1 MKSIFSRLLVTYF
14 VITLIIIVI
23 LTSAISFMYKTIVM
37 EDKKDSFEIIAKR
50 IGVLT
55 EKYTEGV
62 MSQEELNA
70 AVNGISYSAD
80 AMIYV
85 IQIDKNSF
93 SQEKELQYQGFT
105 DQFVYED
112 LSTVL
117 DGKQVF
123 RKNEYSQKLETYVVY
138 MGYPLKNNTEIKGAI
153 LMFCPINNINQN
165 IMKMNQILWSC
176 GAIIILI
183 SIPVIFIN
191 SRRISK
197 PIEQVEKAAR
207 SIAKG
212 ETVAPVQVHSKDE
225 VGMLAHSFN
234 NMKDQLEI
242 NDKIRR
248 EFIANVSHELRT
260 PLTSMGGFVQAM
272 LDGIIS
278 AEDSNEYLKI
288 IQGETNRLV
297 NLTSELLDMTKIQS
311 GVMKLNI
318 EEILLYEVVT
328 ESVLIIKEKA
338 DSKNITI
345 NALVDKKLRISMD
358 RERLM
363 QIFINILSN
372 AVRYSEKDGHID
384 ILAKEKKHLVEIIIA
399 DTGIGISEQDLPF
412 IFDKFYRSNNQFISE
427 KESSGL
433 GLSIVKNLVVLSGG
447 NITAKSKKGEGTQI
461 CFTVNKVEG

>member
-1 MKSIFSRLLVTYF
+1 MKSIFSRLLVAYF

-50 IGVLT
+50 IGILT

-62 MSQEELNA
+62 LSQEELNA

-85 IQIDKNSF
+85 IQLDKDSF
-93 SQEKELQYQGFT
+93 SQEKELGNQGFT
-105 DQFVYED
+105 DEFVYKD

-123 RKNEYSQKLETYVVY
+123 RKNEYSQKLETYVAY
-138 MGYPLKNNTEIKGAI
+138 MGYPLKINAEIKGAI

-165 IMKMNQILWSC
+165 IMQMNRLLWGC
-176 GAIIILI
+176 GVIIFII
-183 SIPVIFIN
+183 SIPVIYIN

-207 SIAKG
+207 SITKG
-212 ETVAPVQVHSKDE
+212 EVISPVLVHSKDE

-234 NMKDQLEI
+234 NMKEQLEI
-242 NDKIRR
+242 NDKMRR
-248 EFIANVSHELRT
+248 EFIGNVSHELRT
-260 PLTSMGGFVQAM
+260 PLTSIGGFVQAM
-272 LDGIIS
+272 LDGIIPEEES
-278 AEDSNEYLKI
+278 SQYLKI
-288 IQGETNRLV
+288 IQGETKRLI

-311 GVMKLNI
+311 GMVELKI
-318 EEILLYEVVT
+318 EEINLYEVAT
-328 ESVLIIKEKA
+328 KAELIIKEKA
-338 DSKNITI
+338 NSKNITI
-345 NALVDKKLRISMD
+345 NTLVDKKLKVSMD

-384 ILAKEKKHLVEIIIA
+384 IIAKEKKHLVEIIIA
-399 DTGIGISEQDLPF
+399 DTGIGISQQDLPF
-412 IFDKFYRSNNQFISE
+412 IFDKFYRSNDQFVSE

-447 NITAKSKKGEGTQI
+447 NITATSKKGEGTKI

>member
-14 VITLIIIVI
+14 VITLLIIVI

-37 EDKKDSFEIIAKR
+37 EEKKESFEVIAKR
-50 IGVLT
+50 IEILT
-55 EKYTEGV
+55 EKYTAGTMSLEG
-62 MSQEELNA
+62 LNS
-70 AVNGISYSAD
+70 AVNGMSYSAD

-85 IQIDKNSF
+85 IQIDKDSF
-93 SQEKELQYQGFT
+93 SQGKELTYQGVT
-105 DQFVYED
+105 DKFVYED

-117 DGKQVF
+117 NGKQVF

-138 MGYPLKNNTEIKGAI
+138 MGYPLKIKTEIKGAI

-165 IMKMNQILWSC
+165 IMKMNRILWSC
-176 GAIIILI
+176 CAMIMLI
-183 SIPVIFIN
+183 SIPIIFIN

-212 ETVAPVQVHSKDE
+212 EMISAVQVPSKDE
-225 VGMLAHSFN
+225 IGMLAHSFN

-260 PLTSMGGFVQAM
+260 PLTSIGGFVQAM
-272 LDGIIS
+272 LDGIITVENS
-278 AEDSNEYLKI
+278 REYLKI
-288 IQGETNRLV
+288 IRGETNRLV
-297 NLTSELLDMTKIQS
+297 NLTSELLDITKIQS

-318 EEILLYEVVT
+318 EEILLYEVVA
-328 ESVLIIKEKA
+328 ESILILREKA
-338 DSKNITI
+338 DSKGITI
-345 NALVDKKLRISMD
+345 SILVDKKLRVSMD

-372 AVRYSEKDGHID
+372 AVRYSEIGGQID
-384 ILAKEKKHLVEIIIA
+384 ITAKEKKHLVEITVA
-399 DTGIGISEQDLPF
+399 DTGIGISEKDLPF
-412 IFDKFYRSNNQFISE
+412 IFDKFYQSKNHLISE

>member
-50 IGVLT
+50 IGILT
-55 EKYTEGV
+55 EKYAEGV
-62 MSQEELNA
+62 MSLEELNS
-70 AVNGISYSAD
+70 AVNGMSYSAD

-85 IQIDKNSF
+85 IQIDKDSF
-93 SQEKELQYQGFT
+93 SQGKELPYQGFA
-105 DQFVYED
+105 DKFVYED

-117 DGKQVF
+117 EGKQVF
-123 RKNEYSQKLETYVVY
+123 RKNEYSQKLETYVAY
-138 MGYPLKNNTEIKGAI
+138 MAYPLKINTEIKGAI
-153 LMFCPINNINQN
+153 LMFCPLNNINQN
-165 IMKMNQILWSC
+165 IMQMNKILWGF
-176 GAIIILI
+176 GAVIILI
-183 SIPVIFIN
+183 SIPVIYIN

-212 ETVAPVQVHSKDE
+212 ETISPLQVHSKDE

-260 PLTSMGGFVQAM
+260 PLTSIGGFVQAM

-278 AEDSNEYLKI
+278 VENSNEYLKI
-288 IQGETNRLV
+288 IQGETTRLV
-297 NLTSELLDMTKIQS
+297 NLTSELLDITKIQS

-318 EEILLYEVVT
+318 EEILLCEVVT
-328 ESVLIIKEKA
+328 ESVLILKEKA

-345 NALVDKKLRISMD
+345 NALVDKKLKVSMD

-372 AVRYSEKDGHID
+372 AVRYSEIGGQID
-384 ILAKEKKHLVEIIIA
+384 ITAKEKKHLVEIIIA

-461 CFTVNKVEG
+461 SFTVNKVEG

>member
-1 MKSIFSRLLVTYF
+1 MKSIFSRLLITYF
-14 VITLIIIVI
+14 VITLFIIII

-37 EDKKDSFEIIAKR
+37 DDKKDSFEIIAKR
-50 IGVLT
+50 IGILT
-55 EKYTEGV
+55 EKYTEGT
-62 MSQEELNA
+62 MSLEELNS
-70 AVNGISYSAD
+70 AVNGMSYSAD

-85 IQIDKNSF
+85 IQIDKDSF
-93 SQEKELQYQGFT
+93 LQGKKLPFQGVT
-105 DQFVYED
+105 DRFVYED

-138 MGYPLKNNTEIKGAI
+138 MGYPLKYNTEIKGAI

-165 IMKMNQILWSC
+165 IMKMNHILWGC

-212 ETVAPVQVHSKDE
+212 EPITPVQVHSKDE

-242 NDKIRR
+242 NEKIRR

-260 PLTSMGGFVQAM
+260 PLTSISGFVQAM
-272 LDGIIS
+272 LDGIITV
-278 AEDSNEYLKI
+278 EDSREYLKI
-288 IQGETNRLV
+288 IKGESNRLI
-297 NLTSELLDMTKIQS
+297 NLTSELLDITKIQS

-318 EEILLYEVVT
+318 QEILLYEIVT
-328 ESVLIIKEKA
+328 ESSLILKEKA

-345 NALVDKKLRISMD
+345 SVQVDEKLKVSMD

-363 QIFINILSN
+363 QIFINVLSN
-372 AVRYSEKDGHID
+372 SVRYTEKNGHIT
-384 ILAKEKKHLVEIIIA
+384 ITAKERKHLVEIVIA

-412 IFDKFYRSNNQFISE
+412 IFDKFYRSNNPSISE
-427 KESSGL
+427 EESSGL

-447 NITAKSKKGEGTQI
+447 NITANSKEGQGTQI
-461 CFTVNKVEG
+461 CFTVNKAEG

>member
-1 MKSIFSRLLVTYF
+1 MKSIFSRLLITYF
-14 VITLIIIVI
+14 VITLFIIII

-50 IGVLT
+50 IGILT
-55 EKYTEGV
+55 EKYAEGA
-62 MSQEELNA
+62 MSLEELNS
-70 AVNGISYSAD
+70 AVNGMSYSTD

-85 IQIDKNSF
+85 IQIDKDSF
-93 SQEKELQYQGFT
+93 SQGKKMPLQGFT
-105 DQFVYED
+105 DKFVYED
-112 LSTVL
+112 LSKVL

-123 RKNEYSQKLETYVVY
+123 RKNEYSQKLETYVAY

-165 IMKMNQILWSC
+165 IMKMNRILWSC

-183 SIPVIFIN
+183 SIPIIFIN

-212 ETVAPVQVHSKDE
+212 EAITPVQVHSKDE

-242 NDKIRR
+242 NEKIRR

-260 PLTSMGGFVQAM
+260 PLTSIGGFVQAM

-278 AEDSNEYLKI
+278 VEDSREYLKI
-288 IQGETNRLV
+288 IKGESNRLV
-297 NLTSELLDMTKIQS
+297 NLTSELLDITKIQS
-311 GVMKLNI
+311 GVIKLNI
-318 EEILLYEVVT
+318 EEILLYEVVA
-328 ESVLIIKEKA
+328 ESILILREKT

-345 NALVDKKLRISMD
+345 SVQVDEKLKVSMD

-372 AVRYSEKDGHID
+372 AVRYTEENGHIT
-384 ILAKEKKHLVEIIIA
+384 ITAKEKKHLVEIIIA

-412 IFDKFYRSNNQFISE
+412 IFDKFYRSNNPFVSKE
-427 KESSGL
+427 ESSGL

-447 NITAKSKKGEGTQI
+447 NITAKSKEGEGTQI
-461 CFTVNKVEG
+461 CFTVNKAEG

>member
-1 MKSIFSRLLVTYF
+1 MKSIFSRLLITYF
-14 VITLIIIVI
+14 VITLFIIII

-50 IGVLT
+50 IGILT
-55 EKYTEGV
+55 EKYTEGDI
-62 MSQEELNA
+62 SLEELNS
-70 AVNGISYSAD
+70 AVNGMSYSTD

-85 IQIDKNSF
+85 IQIDKDSF
-93 SQEKELQYQGFT
+93 LQGKKMPLQGFT
-105 DQFVYED
+105 DKFVYED
-112 LSTVL
+112 LSKVL
-117 DGKQVF
+117 NGKQVF
-123 RKNEYSQKLETYVVY
+123 RKNEYSQKLETYVAY

-165 IMKMNQILWSC
+165 IMKMNHILWSC

-212 ETVAPVQVHSKDE
+212 EAIAPVQVHSKDE

-242 NDKIRR
+242 NEKIRR

-260 PLTSMGGFVQAM
+260 PLTSIGGFVQAM

-278 AEDSNEYLKI
+278 VEDSREYLKI
-288 IQGETNRLV
+288 IKGESNRLV
-297 NLTSELLDMTKIQS
+297 KLTSELLDITKIQS
-311 GVMKLNI
+311 GVIKLNI
-318 EEILLYEVVT
+318 EEILLYEVVA
-328 ESVLIIKEKA
+328 ESILILREKT

-345 NALVDKKLRISMD
+345 SVQVDEKLKVSMD

-372 AVRYSEKDGHID
+372 AVRYTEENGHIT
-384 ILAKEKKHLVEIIIA
+384 ITAKGKKHLVEIIIA

-412 IFDKFYRSNNQFISE
+412 IFDKFYRSNNPFVSE
-427 KESSGL
+427 ESSGL

-447 NITAKSKKGEGTQI
+447 NITAKSKEGEGTQI
-461 CFTVNKVEG
+461 CFTVNKAEG